1 MISLSNQVEEPSHGI
16 LWWSD
21 YLQLEPFIKRWK
33 ANLGQGRRERWVLTS
48 SVRDWLLRSMS
59 LKTSINLAW
68 ASFVVKLGLSGNS
81 ISKAYIISTLAQNE
95 QPPIWLN
102 TFHGKGIPS
111 VDSDILP
118 QPYRICIYVNTGFF
132 IVQKIRSLET
142 DLCQSLIH
150 NYILTAL
157 YQIFGW
163 YTFAD
168 ILWDIKSTPSSQ
180 KYVMNTTMRQFPED
194 KQIYCVSTEQ
204 T

>member
-1 MISLSNQVEEPSHGI
+1 
-16 LWWSD
+16 
-21 YLQLEPFIKRWK
+21 
-33 ANLGQGRRERWVLTS
+33 
-48 SVRDWLLRSMS
+48 MS
-59 LKTSINLAW
+59 LKTSINFAW
-68 ASFVVKLGLSGNS
+68 VSFVVKLGLSGNS

-118 QPYRICIYVNTGFF
+118 QPYRICIYVNTGIF

-157 YQIFGW
+157 YQIYGW

-168 ILWDIKSTPSSQ
+168 ILWDIKSCIFSEICHEHNHETVPR
-180 KYVMNTTMRQFPED
+180 RQTNILCFNWTDLINKEFN
-194 KQIYCVSTEQ
+194 YC
-204 T
+204 